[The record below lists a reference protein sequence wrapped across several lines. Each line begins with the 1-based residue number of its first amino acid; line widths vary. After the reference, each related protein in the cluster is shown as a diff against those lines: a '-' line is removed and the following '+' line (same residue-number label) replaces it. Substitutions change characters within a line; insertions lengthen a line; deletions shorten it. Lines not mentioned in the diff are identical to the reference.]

1 VALMTPNKPTVV
13 LSQPPVN
20 VDHGLPK
27 LAGVIQRL
35 HRTGRGQAVAIL
47 LSSTGSGDPML
58 LSLDRP
64 VTPAQR
70 QAIRWQT
77 RDAHLEHAAGTS
89 KTRLIPHHCFLG
101 GMSRPMLN

>member
-35 HRTGRGQAVAIL
+35 HRTGRGASHNASASIAPA
-47 LSSTGSGDPML
+47 GSKVG
-58 LSLDRP
+58 
-64 VTPAQR
+64 VT
-70 QAIRWQT
+70 
-77 RDAHLEHAAGTS
+77 
-89 KTRLIPHHCFLG
+89 
-101 GMSRPMLN
+101 

>member
-1 VALMTPNKPTVV
+1 MMAMEAMPTPAAVKP
-13 LSQPPVN
+13 
-20 VDHGLPK
+20 
-27 LAGVIQRL
+27 LAC
-35 HRTGRGQAVAIL
+35 AIL

-89 KTRLIPHHCFLG
+89 KTRLTIPIIAFWVLW
-101 GMSRPMLN
+101 GMSPSGGTAPRRPFSIFGISV

>member
-1 VALMTPNKPTVV
+1 
-13 LSQPPVN
+13 
-20 VDHGLPK
+20 
-27 LAGVIQRL
+27 
-35 HRTGRGQAVAIL
+35 
-47 LSSTGSGDPML
+47 ML

-89 KTRLIPHHCFLG
+89 KTRLTIPIIAFWVRGRNYGAIC
-101 GMSRPMLN
+101 